1 MGWFSRGSAQHDRT
15 SPGLTSA
22 EAAARV
28 AANAPAAVLP
38 GTAER
43 FAEIYGSSKV
53 QAQRWFLVAMASL
66 ALAFASLLGI
76 VSLLP
81 LKEVRPWVVE
91 IEPATGL
98 VNRPVEVIR
107 VDPNAAVVKA
117 ELARWAEAVYTLD
130 PLRSRELLRWAN
142 TRTADKA
149 VAQFTEF
156 RLRERIAERLS
167 TEKQLVRQA
176 KVTAVDASQNG
187 TAFIFITTTER
198 WGGPAPAGDVVRR
211 FRVTVNYRLQV
222 ATQEADLLANPLG
235 LFITHFADA
244 EERAP

>member
-1 MGWFSRGSAQHDRT
+1 
-15 SPGLTSA
+15 
-22 EAAARV
+22 
-28 AANAPAAVLP
+28 
-38 GTAER
+38 
-43 FAEIYGSSKV
+43 
-53 QAQRWFLVAMASL
+53 
-66 ALAFASLLGI
+66 
-76 VSLLP
+76 
-81 LKEVRPWVVE
+81 VRPWVVE
-91 IEPATGL
+91 IEPATGV

-107 VDPNAAVVKA
+107 VDPNAAVVKS

-142 TRTADKA
+142 ARTADKA

-156 RLRERIAERLS
+156 RMRERIAERLS

-187 TAFIFITTTER
+187 TAFIFITTTEQ
-198 WGGPAPAGDVVRR
+198 WGGPSPAGDRVRR

>member
-1 MGWFSRGSAQHDRT
+1 MS
-15 SPGLTSA
+15 SA
-22 EAAARV
+22 EAAARLQ
-28 AANAPAAVLP
+28 AQAPAAVLSGP
-38 GTAER
+38 AER

-53 QAQRWFLVAMASL
+53 QAQRWFLVAVAALGFALVSL
-66 ALAFASLLGI
+66 IGI

-91 IEPATGL
+91 IEPATGV
-98 VNRPVEVIR
+98 VNRPVEVLR
-107 VDPNAAVVKA
+107 VEPNTAVVKA

-149 VAQFTEF
+149 VGQFAAF
-156 RLRERIAERLS
+156 RVRERVVERLS
-167 TEKQLVRQA
+167 SEKHLVRQA
-176 KVTAVDASQNG
+176 KVTAVDTSQKG
-187 TAFIFITTTER
+187 TAFIFLTTTDTSGSATSSTER
-198 WGGPAPAGDVVRR
+198 VRR
-211 FRVTVNYRLQV
+211 FRVSVNYRLQV

-235 LFITHFADA
+235 LFITHFSDA